1 MHREEK
7 GSQNL
12 PDNWLCSF
20 EELQKELNKRNCIS
34 VCALE
39 PKQAGWKVRE
49 KFYLEV
55 KSVSSYNS
63 SFELLVKDLHQYKK
77 QGYKIALLSGS
88 RTRAERLAKDLQ
100 EEGLA
105 AFYGQDYDREILPG
119 EIMVVYGHAKKR
131 L

>member
-1 MHREEK
+1 M
-7 GSQNL
+7 
-12 PDNWLCSF
+12 
-20 EELQKELNKRNCIS
+20 
-34 VCALE
+34 
-39 PKQAGWKVRE
+39 RE

-55 KSVSSYNS
+55 KSISAYNN

-77 QGYKIALLSGS
+77 QGYRIALLSGS

-105 AFYGQDYDREILPG
+105 AFMDK
-119 EIMVVYGHAKKR
+119 IMTGDLSGRDHGGLWPCKEG